1 MSNKQA
7 REPGEDDEPES
18 FLPAVLQKFAV
29 LAPGNENIVD
39 ILAQN
44 LGGKQLSLFK
54 LEKLGV
60 AAQGMPFFV
69 AKLGD
74 EMEQVK
80 EFDGI
85 VLMMGRNRSFWLK
98 SFEESGG
105 GSPPDCVS
113 DDLRIGMGDR
123 DGSGVIAKHECAT
136 CPHNQWDSGANGVG
150 KRCQE
155 SIAMLTARD
164 DKPGRKLPSVV
175 RIQPGSLRFADDYL
189 LATSPTALFTTS
201 KSCRPLARPASSMD
215 ASRSRRVAGSSRR
228 RLRACAP
235 SRARSEI

>member
-1 MSNKQA
+1 MATTCATDAPASDESRSQPTKQGARTMSNKQA

-98 SFEESGG
+98 SFNE
-105 GSPPDCVS
+105 
-113 DDLRIGMGDR
+113 
-123 DGSGVIAKHECAT
+123 
-136 CPHNQWDSGANGVG
+136 
-150 KRCQE
+150 
-155 SIAMLTARD
+155 
-164 DKPGRKLPSVV
+164 
-175 RIQPGSLRFADDYL
+175 
-189 LATSPTALFTTS
+189 
-201 KSCRPLARPASSMD
+201 
-215 ASRSRRVAGSSRR
+215 
-228 RLRACAP
+228 
-235 SRARSEI
+235 